1 MSKKVIV
8 KIVIVF
14 LFIIPLLNINIS
26 FATVDIDKLIEAH
39 YQKIEVDEEG
49 EFYVQKKIDSSNSTW
64 GYSTSQNIDQ
74 DNEKVNNIVNT
85 KVGEYI
91 KKLTY
96 EEYPIEKRIQ
106 EDCYIGGFTIYS
118 ITEETP
124 YKDGDDIVALVSVNA
139 QPVNGESNYWKENYP
154 NYEFFY
160 DEYENI
166 YHVNMYYF
174 VRLSISDKGEYEI
187 AYIDNKPENY
197 DKYVAELKETK
208 GIDLENLD
216 LNKILSTNY
225 KDDIQVVS
233 SSNATAING
242 NKAEYNSA
250 DIKEISEMSSII
262 REICIIILSVV
273 VILYVFQKIYSKCKI
288 KNN

>member
-39 YQKIEVDEEG
+39 YQKIEVDEGG
-49 EFYVQKKIDSSNSTW
+49 EFYVQKKMDSSNSTW
-64 GYSTSQNIDQ
+64 GYSTSQNIGQ

-85 KVGEYI
+85 KVDEYV
-91 KKLTY
+91 KKLTF

-106 EDCYIGGFTIYS
+106 EDYYIGGFTIYS

-124 YKDGDDIVALVSVNA
+124 YKDGDDIVALVLVNA

-154 NYEFFY
+154 SYEFFY

-166 YHVNMYYF
+166 YHINMYYF
-174 VRLSISDKGEYEI
+174 VRLSTSDKGEYEI

-197 DKYVAELKETK
+197 DKYVTELKETK
-208 GIDLENLD
+208 DIDLENLD
-216 LNKILSTNY
+216 LDRILSTNY
-225 KDDIQVVS
+225 KDDIKVVS
-233 SSNATAING
+233 SSNTTVVNG
-242 NKAEYNSA
+242 NKAKYNSA
-250 DIKEISEMSSII
+250 DIKEISEMSSTI
-262 REICIIILSVV
+262 REICIIILSVII
-273 VILYVFQKIYSKCKI
+273 ILYIFKKLFSKYII
-288 KNN
+288 KNT